1 MIKNNDPR
9 ASTFLNPTTTRWLAL
24 AVVAV
29 CCGAVPN
36 SSAAAAPQRARWAGV
51 VTYVVDGDT
60 VYVRPLQGGKPV
72 SIRVDGIDAPEICQ
86 PGGNASRDALSQRVL
101 GRNVVIDGRSRDDY
115 GRLLGKILLD
125 GDDVGERM
133 VMDGQ
138 AWSYRYRGR
147 GGPYTAQQR
156 LAELASRGIFADSTT
171 AAVYPRVF
179 RKQNGACPH

>member
-1 MIKNNDPR
+1 M
-9 ASTFLNPTTTRWLAL
+9 ATFFNPATTRWLL
-24 AVVAV
+24 AAFVAV
-29 CCGAVPN
+29 CCCGATSVT
-36 SSAAAAPQRARWAGV
+36 AASGAPHRTRWAGL
-51 VTYVVDGDT
+51 VTYVTDGDT

-86 PGGNASRDALSQRVL
+86 KGGDASRDALSRRVL

-133 VMDGQ
+133 VMEGH

-147 GGPYTAQQR
+147 GGPYAVQQR
-156 LAELASRGIFADSTT
+156 LAESARRGIFADSTT

-179 RKQNGACPH
+179 RKQHGACAH